1 MKAKQ
6 FLVAGVLAV
15 SVAATAFV
23 QTASASLV
31 GDVLKGGGIVY
42 LVDAFSDQLN
52 KFVNTLTLNNGV
64 SSDGATKVVPIISIG
79 NGTYVGAAQVTG
91 PQEKVDAT
99 KAVLQIGG
107 NFNDDRFQ
115 VKALVPID
123 RKSITGFKRVQGVGV
138 SAQIDVKI

>member
-1 MKAKQ
+1 MNFKKCVIAS
-6 FLVAGVLAV
+6 FLAV
-15 SVAATAFV
+15 SVATTAAV
-23 QTASASLV
+23 QTTNASIL

-52 KFVNTLTLNNGV
+52 KFVNTLTFNKGV
-64 SSDGATKVVPIISIG
+64 SVEGATKVVPIISIG
-79 NGTYVGAAQVTG
+79 NGTYVGAAQVSG
-91 PQEKVDAT
+91 PQEAVDKT

-123 RKSITGFKRVQGVGV
+123 KKSITGFSRVQGVGV